1 MAKGKIINFEVL
13 WDCEESILDLY
24 YLTFRKDVEQAAL
37 DGYDTILG
45 IMLNE
50 GILCYDNE
58 QCIEIFDDLK
68 EISKKLNIEIKLLSS
83 LGGEFKRIKVPFEI
97 IHYDYHARMI
107 FNSYKHIDFDIYR
120 NSNKFLFLGG
130 VSTRLNRV
138 GLLSKFYDQN
148 MLSHAEW
155 SFFTP
160 IYQEDKQWCRD
171 HLRKYS
177 DNEYD
182 AFINFCQR
190 RFDDRYIGVNYLMHD
205 SSQYHNDLWFE
216 IIDRDFFKSPGYI
229 NPTIFKNTIFSIVA
243 EGPNFWDSIHEFIT
257 IITWRTI
264 RNGHPFIF
272 AGPVAQF
279 EYIKKLGFRTF
290 EEYLLI
296 KDYAYIESDVERMDA
311 VVTNTKYLLENY
323 SSFKDLLDIDV
334 EYNYNLFLKIIEEQ
348 DCILDHIEYDLGV
361 QRSDIDYL
369 LDGVGFDH
377 LVRKK
382 NG

>member
-13 WDCEESILDLY
+13 WDSEESILDLY
-24 YLTFRKDVEQAAL
+24 HLTFRKDIEQAAL

-58 QCIEIFDDLK
+58 QCIEIFNDLK

-83 LGGEFKRIKVPFEI
+83 LGEEFKRIKVPLEV

-107 FNSYKHIDFDIYR
+107 FNSYKHLDFDISR
-120 NSNKFLFLGG
+120 SSNKFLFLGG
-130 VSTRLNRV
+130 VSTRPNRI
-138 GLLSKFYDQN
+138 GLLSKLYDQG
-148 MLSHAEW
+148 MLTHADW
-155 SFFTP
+155 SFFPP

-171 HLRKYS
+171 YLKKYS
-177 DNEYD
+177 DDEYD

-205 SSQYHNDLWFE
+205 SVQYHNDRWFE
-216 IIDRDFFKSPGYI
+216 IIDQDFFKSPGYI
-229 NPTIFKNTIFSIVA
+229 NPTVFKNTSFSIVS

-272 AGPVAQF
+272 AGPIEQF
-279 EYIKKLGFRTF
+279 NYIKKLGFRTF

-296 KDYAYIESDVERMDA
+296 KDYAYIENDAERMDA
-311 VVTNTKYLLENY
+311 VIKNTEHLLENY
-323 SSFKDLLDIDV
+323 SSLKDLLDIDA
-334 EYNYNLFLKIIEEQ
+334 EYNYKHFLKIIKEQ
-348 DCILDHIEYDLGV
+348 DCILEYIEHDLGV
-361 QRSDIDYL
+361 QRSEIDYL
-369 LDGVGFDH
+369 LNGVGFDH

-382 NG
+382 DE